1 MLLDQADG
9 GLTVDATRAVEGASG
24 SGGRTY
30 KRDPKG
36 STTGGQFTRQPAAVQ
51 SAPLSYK
58 GTQGNLGGTKSG
70 GKAKADPKAGLPAS
84 SRFKTL
90 TPGGDND
97 PAAVKE
103 MQQLLTAL
111 GFGNINASGEY
122 DQATRDAVKA
132 VQARLGMKKPNGNA
146 NRGLVNKLLT
156 AYDLSP
162 CVNRG

>member
-1 MLLDQADG
+1 V
-9 GLTVDATRAVEGASG
+9 TVDTTRATEPGYATG
-24 SGGRTY
+24 GGRTY
-30 KRDPKG
+30 VRDPKG
-36 STTGGQFTRQPAAVQ
+36 SDTGGQFTASPAPVTGSYQGYKASGAV
-51 SAPLSYK
+51 SR
-58 GTQGNLGGTKSG
+58 GTGRKTGV
-70 GKAKADPKAGLPAS
+70 AKAGPKAGLPAS

-90 TPGGDND
+90 TADGDND

-111 GFGNINASGEY
+111 GFGNINASGVY
-122 DQATRDAVKA
+122 DQATQDAVKA

>member
-1 MLLDQADG
+1 MTHA
-9 GLTVDATRAVEGASG
+9 ATRATDPGYSAG
-24 SGGRTY
+24 GGRTY
-30 KRDPKG
+30 VRDPEG
-36 STTGGQFTRQPAAVQ
+36 SATGGQFTANPAPVTAPGTYAGYKAGGAV
-51 SAPLSYK
+51 SH
-58 GTQGNLGGTKSG
+58 GRG
-70 GKAKADPKAGLPAS
+70 GKSRKAGPKAGLPAS

-111 GFGNINASGEY
+111 GFGNINASGVY
-122 DQATRDAVKA
+122 DQATQDAVKA